1 MNAGLGEM
9 VDMAVIYPPGST
21 AQPLVSQLFSSFFQ
35 GGFECSSQRLRAGR
49 RLDVIDATA
58 HDRFAAQDYS
68 RLRGIGMQTARD
80 GFRWHLIEHTP
91 GEYDFRSI
99 LPMLRAA
106 RHAGVQIIWDLCHYG
121 WPDFMDVF
129 SPEFP
134 EQFGRYAA
142 ACAEILAEENGE
154 DISFVCPINEISFL
168 TWAGGDVGYLNPF
181 AHGRGLE
188 LKMQLV
194 RAALRATAA
203 LRARLPTVRIVYAEP
218 LLSSRSHPDRP
229 HEADAAQ
236 AEHLGQYQTLDMLS
250 GRLFPELGG
259 FPEALDIV
267 GLNYY
272 PYNQWF
278 FHPYAHEREHLPGG
292 HPLHRP
298 LSELLA
304 EVYARYGR
312 PLFLSETGTEGEA
325 RPDWLRSVMAEVRR
339 AREQGT
345 PVEGVCLYPI
355 LNHAGWDDDRP
366 CPNGLWDG
374 CGPQG
379 ERHIYAPLLHELR
392 AQGLAGA
399 GNQGWVG
406 DGLMV

>member
-1 MNAGLGEM
+1 MKLHLGEM
-9 VDMAVIYPPGST
+9 VGMAVTYPPDCVV
-21 AQPLVSQLFSSFFQ
+21 QPMVSQLFHSFFQ
-35 GGFECSSQRLRAGR
+35 GGFECSTQRLRAGR

-58 HDRFAAQDYS
+58 HDRFAEQDYS
-68 RLRGIGMQTARD
+68 RLKEIGMQTARD

-91 GEYDFRSI
+91 GEYDFRSV

-106 RHAGVQIIWDLCHYG
+106 RHTGMQIIWDLCHYG
-121 WPDFMDVF
+121 WPDFVDVF

-142 ACAEILAEENGE
+142 ACAAVIAQEAVLAQGGPNAVP
-154 DISFVCPINEISFL
+154 FVCPINEISFL

-194 RAALRATAA
+194 RAALRATDA
-203 LRARLPTVRIVYAEP
+203 LRRVLPNVRIVYAEP
-218 LLSSRSHPDRP
+218 LLSSRCHPHRL
-229 HEADAAQ
+229 HEEALAQ

-250 GRLFPELGG
+250 GRLYPELGG
-259 FPEALDIV
+259 YAEALDIV

-272 PYNQWF
+272 PYNQWI
-278 FHPYAHEREHLPGG
+278 FHPFAHEREHVPAG

-298 LSELLA
+298 LSDLLG
-304 EVYARYGR
+304 EVHTRYGR
-312 PLFLSETGTEGEA
+312 PLWLSETGTEGEA
-325 RPDWLRSVMAEVRR
+325 RPEWLRGVTDEVRR
-339 AREQGT
+339 AREQGV

-374 CGPQG
+374 CGPRG

-392 AQGLAGA
+392 AQGLEG
-399 GNQGWVG
+399 
-406 DGLMV
+406 

>member
-1 MNAGLGEM
+1 MNAELGEM
-9 VDMAVIYPPGST
+9 VDMAVSYPSHVA
-21 AQPLVSQLFSSFFQ
+21 AQPMVSELFRSFFQ
-35 GGFECSSQRLRAGR
+35 GGFECSTQRLRAGR

-58 HDRFAAQDYS
+58 HDRFALQDYT
-68 RLRGIGMQTARD
+68 RLREIGMQTARD

-91 GEYDFRSI
+91 GEYDFRSV

-106 RHAGVQIIWDLCHYG
+106 RQTGMQIIWDLCHYG
-121 WPDFMDVF
+121 WPDFVDVF

-134 EQFGRYAA
+134 DQFGRYAA
-142 ACAEILAEENGE
+142 ACAAVLAQENP
-154 DISFVCPINEISFL
+154 DATPFVCPINEISFL

-194 RAALRATAA
+194 QAALKATDS
-203 LRARLPTVRIVYAEP
+203 LRRVLPNVRIVYAEP
-218 LLSSRSHPDRP
+218 LLSSRWHPDRP
-229 HEADAAQ
+229 HEEELAR

-250 GRLFPELGG
+250 GRLHPELGG
-259 FPEALDIV
+259 FPDALDIV

-278 FHPYAHEREHLPGG
+278 FHPHAHEREHLPTE
-292 HPLHRP
+292 HAFHRP
-298 LSELLA
+298 LDDLLN

-325 RPDWLRSVMAEVRR
+325 RSVWFRGVMDGIRR
-339 AREQGT
+339 ARAQGT

-355 LNHAGWDDDRP
+355 LNHAGWDDDRH

-374 CGPQG
+374 CGPGG
-379 ERHIYAPLLHELR
+379 ERHIYAPLLQELR

-399 GNQGWVG
+399 EQGHQVG
-406 DGLMV
+406 